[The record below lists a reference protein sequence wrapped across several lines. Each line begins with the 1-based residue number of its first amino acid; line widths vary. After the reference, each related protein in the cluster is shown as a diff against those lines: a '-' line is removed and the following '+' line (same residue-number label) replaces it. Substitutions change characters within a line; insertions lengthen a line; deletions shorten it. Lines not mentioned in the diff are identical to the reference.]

1 MHISTGRKRR
11 DCSPM
16 HTVMTTHKGWFP
28 NREVSLCASASL
40 SSAPQHAQNSAA
52 CAIFLHCIHYMLIP
66 YAEYVY
72 AACAIFPHCIHYMFM
87 LHAEYA
93 YAAETAGMFSESG
106 LLAVVW
112 QVVSA
117 RTARGI
123 RTHFSCHTTAHHLPN
138 DSQDTVL
145 GQHLCLLTEN
155 DSRL

>member
-1 MHISTGRKRR
+1 
-11 DCSPM
+11 
-16 HTVMTTHKGWFP
+16 
-28 NREVSLCASASL
+28 
-40 SSAPQHAQNSAA
+40 
-52 CAIFLHCIHYMLIP
+52 ML
-66 YAEYVY
+66 
-72 AACAIFPHCIHYMFM
+72 M

-93 YAAETAGMFSESG
+93 YVAEAAGMFSESG

-138 DSQDTVL
+138 GIQDTAL
-145 GQHLCLLTEN
+145 QQHHCLLTEN